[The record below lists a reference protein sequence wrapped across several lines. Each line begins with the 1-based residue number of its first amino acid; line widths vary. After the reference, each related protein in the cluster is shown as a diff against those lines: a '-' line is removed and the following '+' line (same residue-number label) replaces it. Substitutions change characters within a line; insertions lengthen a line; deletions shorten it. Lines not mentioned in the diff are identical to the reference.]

1 MPERVIPSLGGQI
14 GCWIQDHCA
23 VPDGEHRGE
32 PFRLTGEQW
41 DFLLRFYALDDAGRF
56 AFGRG
61 GMLVRPA
68 KWGKGPFSAAVIA
81 AEAAGPVRF
90 AGWDAAGDPIG
101 KPWPTPWV
109 QAVAVSEEQT
119 ANVWRALI
127 PMMRLGAIAHEVDD
141 VGLTRVNL
149 PGGGRIEFATAA
161 ARSRVGQRTTFGVFD
176 ELGFW
181 LAGNHG
187 HELADAMLRNLAG
200 MSGRFLGTT
209 NAWARDE
216 ESVAE
221 RFSTD
226 DGVLVDD
233 VEPGAGSLRNQTD
246 RRRMLRRVYGDS
258 VAGCEAQ
265 GNATGRIEPWID
277 LDRIDAE
284 IVALV
289 DRDPGQAERFFLNR
303 KIAAGARAAFN
314 ADRFAELAAPDHAPA
329 PRGLI
334 VVGIDGA
341 RFDDTLA
348 IVATE
353 VETGFQWLVWAET
366 RPEGAPED
374 YEHDLD
380 AADGAMVE
388 LFERWQVWR
397 AYIDPQWI
405 EILVERWLGRWG
417 DKRVF
422 QWFTNRPRQIATA
435 VRRYADALAAGEL
448 THDGGELLAAHVTN
462 AVRRDVNARD
472 DDGRRLWTIAKAGRH
487 SPRKIDAAM
496 AAVLSWEARSDAK
509 RDGAREYGR
518 AQWP

>member
-32 PFRLTGEQW
+32 PFRLTADQW
-41 DFLLRFYALDDAGRF
+41 RFLLRFYALDDAGRF
-56 AFGRG
+56 VHGRG
-61 GMLVRPA
+61 GLLVRPA
-68 KWGKGPFSAAVIA
+68 KWGKGPFSAAIIA

-90 AGWDAAGDPIG
+90 AGWADDGDPVG
-101 KPWPTPWV
+101 APWPTPWV
-109 QAVAVSEEQT
+109 QVAAVSEEQT
-119 ANVWRALI
+119 ANVWRALV
-127 PMMRLGAIAHEVDD
+127 PMLQLGGIAHEVDD

-149 PGGGRIEFATAA
+149 PGGGRIEFVTAA
-161 ARSRVGQRTTFGVFD
+161 HRSRVGQRTTFGVFD

-181 LAGNHG
+181 LPGNHG
-187 HELADAMLRNLAG
+187 HALADAVLRNLAG

-226 DGVLVDD
+226 DGVFVDD
-233 VEPGAGSLRNQTD
+233 ADPGAGSIRNKVE

-258 VAGCEAQ
+258 AAGCEAQ

-284 IVALV
+284 IVALL
-289 DRDPGQAERFFLNR
+289 DRDAGQAERFFLNR
-303 KIAAGARAAFN
+303 KIASGGHPAFN
-314 ADRFAELAAPDHAPA
+314 RERFAALANTDHRVG
-329 PRGLI
+329 RGLI
-334 VVGIDGA
+334 VVGVDGA
-341 RFDDTLA
+341 RFDDALA

-366 RPEGAPED
+366 RPEHADDD

-388 LFERWQVWR
+388 TFSRFDVWR
-397 AYIDPQWI
+397 CYIDPQWI
-405 EILVERWLGRWG
+405 DPLVERWQGRWG
-417 DKRVF
+417 DRKVLD
-422 QWFTNRPRQIATA
+422 WYTNRPRQASHA
-435 VRRYADALAAGEL
+435 VARFADAIASGEL
-448 THDGGELLAAHVTN
+448 SHDGDPILTAHVAN
-462 AVRRDVNARD
+462 AVRRDVPARD
-472 DDGRRLWTIAKAGRH
+472 DSGRPLWTLAKDGRH

-496 AAVLSWEARSDAK
+496 AAVLSWEARHDAK
-509 RDGAREYGR
+509 REGGR
-518 AQWP
+518 PAGIYQWP